1 MKNILIVGGT
11 GMVGEAL
18 QKLLNA
24 KHYRVG
30 ILTRSR
36 TSPRVG
42 IKYFQWNPGENY
54 VDPEA
59 IKFADIII
67 NLSGENVAGGRWT
80 EKRKKAISQSR
91 VQSNEILIEACAT
104 EKKWPE
110 VYLSAGGM
118 NYYGDRGD
126 ELLSESSGKGR
137 TGFLPDSCALW
148 ESAVR
153 QWEEYE
159 VRTAQFRMGI
169 VLSNKA
175 GALHKLAMSIPWG
188 IAPYFGHGRQWV
200 SWIHVQDMASM
211 FLHAIQ
217 NSQIRGIYNAASPDP
232 RTNKEFM
239 KTLLKKMSR
248 KALIL
253 SVPSWALEIILGEM
267 SETLLSSVKLD
278 ISNIQNSGFK
288 FKFPTLPGALDQLFD
303 EKQ

>member
-11 GMVGEAL
+11 GMIGEVL
-18 QKLLNA
+18 QKLLNT

-30 ILTRSR
+30 ILTRAR

-42 IKYFQWNPGENY
+42 IKYFQWNPNNKF

-59 IKFADIII
+59 IRFADIIV

-80 EKRKKAISQSR
+80 EKRKKAITQSR
-91 VQSNEILIEACAT
+91 LISNEILIEACAN

-118 NYYGDRGD
+118 NFYGDRGD
-126 ELLSESSGKGR
+126 ELLSESSGKGND
-137 TGFLPDSCALW
+137 GFLPESCALW

-153 QWEEYE
+153 QWEVYD

-169 VLSNKA
+169 VLSNKD
-175 GALHKLAMSIPWG
+175 GALPKMAMSIPWG

-200 SWIHVQDMASM
+200 SWIHVHDMAAI

-217 NSQIRGIYNAASPDP
+217 NEQLRGIYNAASPDP
-232 RTNKEFM
+232 RTNKEFI
-239 KTLLKKMSR
+239 KSVLKKMGR
-248 KALIL
+248 KALVL
-253 SVPSWALEIILGEM
+253 SVPTWALHILLGEM
-267 SETLLSSVKLD
+267 SETVLSSVRLNISKLQ
-278 ISNIQNSGFK
+278 SSGFK
-288 FKFPTLPGALDQLFD
+288 FKYPTLQKALDQLFD
-303 EKQ
+303 EK